1 MVQEEFIR
9 TVGETDELTG
19 VFIYRVP
26 EGTWWWSDEMYRLYG
41 YPPDSVE
48 PTSELLREHQHA
60 DDRDRVERALAA
72 VRKDGKP
79 IGCYHRVEDA
89 AGKEHAVV
97 MVADARTDDAGGVV
111 TVRGFIVD
119 ITDPVSHHARH
130 LADGD
135 VSRARLSQEDID
147 LARGILM
154 AQYGVDA
161 DVALRIMRWQSQHT
175 NRRMRDVASA
185 LVAAAPTPS
194 GEPQHH
200 LAHRIGAVLYPQEGD

>member
-1 MVQEEFIR
+1 MREEF
-9 TVGETDELTG
+9 TWSMDETDELTG
-19 VFIYRVP
+19 VFIHRVKD
-26 EGTWWWSDEMYRLYG
+26 GTWWWSDEMYRLHG

-60 DDRDRVERALAA
+60 DDRERVGKALAA
-72 VRKDGKP
+72 VREDGKP
-79 IGCYHRVEDA
+79 IGCYHRIADA
-89 AGKEHAVV
+89 SGKEHAVV
-97 MVADARTDDAGGVV
+97 MVADARSDDAGGVV
-111 TVRGFIVD
+111 TVRGFVVD
-119 ITDPVSHHARH
+119 ITDPLSRHARS

-135 VSRARLSQEDID
+135 VSKARLSQEDID

-175 NRRMRDVASA
+175 NRRMRDVAGA
-185 LVAAAPTPS
+185 LVAAAPTPA

-200 LAHRIGAVLYPQEGD
+200 LAHRVGAVLYPSENG